1 MAVSVTPSSL
11 IGSDWIKTTGCEKTK
26 QTCLG
31 FFASREVGKS
41 SCSYSASVVKSH
53 SVQLKRRV
61 VMNAIRLLV
70 LSTLLILFL
79 MVQVVFAQAI
89 GEYGRTVGGVAE
101 RQGVGQKA
109 SRAPSQNSKA
119 VVEGIGDAGGRPV
132 PSAVVVASR
141 QAALYPRQ
149 DDETEKIAELSQGD
163 TLIPMG
169 QSNGGNEWYMVKTQ
183 KGLVGWI
190 KSADVRTETAK
201 KQ

>member
-1 MAVSVTPSSL
+1 MNITKL
-11 IGSDWIKTTGCEKTK
+11 IA
-26 QTCLG
+26 LG
-31 FFASREVGKS
+31 AF
-41 SCSYSASVVKSH
+41 
-53 SVQLKRRV
+53 
-61 VMNAIRLLV
+61 
-70 LSTLLILFL
+70 TLFL
-79 MVQVVFAQAI
+79 SPQMVFAQAF
-89 GEYGRTVGGVAE
+89 GEYGKTVGGAGQ
-101 RQGVGQKA
+101 RQGNVNQKA
-109 SRAPSQNSKA
+109 SRASSHNSNGKTA
-119 VVEGIGDAGGRPV
+119 VEGIGDMGGRPV
-132 PSAVVVASR
+132 PSALVVASR

>member
-1 MAVSVTPSSL
+1 MQIMKTLTFGLLMAFLTP
-11 IGSDWIKTTGCEKTK
+11 GE
-26 QTCLG
+26 
-31 FFASREVGKS
+31 
-41 SCSYSASVVKSH
+41 
-53 SVQLKRRV
+53 
-61 VMNAIRLLV
+61 LL
-70 LSTLLILFL
+70 
-79 MVQVVFAQAI
+79 AQAI
-89 GEYGRTVGGVAE
+89 GEYGKAVGGAGQ
-101 RQGVGQKA
+101 RQGNVNQKA
-109 SRAPSQNSKA
+109 SRASSHNSNGKSVA
-119 VVEGIGDAGGRPV
+119 ESIGDMGGRPV
-132 PSAVVVASR
+132 PSALVVASR